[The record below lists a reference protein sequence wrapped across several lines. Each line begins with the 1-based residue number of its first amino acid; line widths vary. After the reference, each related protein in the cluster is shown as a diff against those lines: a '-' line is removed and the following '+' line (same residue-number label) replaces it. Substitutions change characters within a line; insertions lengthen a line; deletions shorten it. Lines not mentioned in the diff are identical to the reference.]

1 MTLDNLLVEAKLRV
15 VLKTDTKI
23 KPAVLKKIES
33 TGLKGEELYNLKK
46 TILMQQ
52 GSGIGEK
59 DLLKMVDDYMRLVN
73 RVHKGGK
80 ELK

>member
-23 KPAVLKKIES
+23 KPAVLRKIES

-52 GSGIGEK
+52 DSGIGEK

-73 RVHKGGK
+73 QVHKHGK

>member
-46 TILMQQ
+46 TILVQQ
-52 GSGIGEK
+52 ESGIDEK
-59 DLLKMVDDYMRLVN
+59 RLLKMVDDYMRLVN
-73 RVHKGGK
+73 QVHKSGK

>member
-23 KPAVLKKIES
+23 KPAVLRKIES
-33 TGLKGEELYNLKK
+33 AGLKGEELYNLKK

-52 GSGIGEK
+52 DSGIGEK

-73 RVHKGGK
+73 QVHKSGK

>member
-23 KPAVLKKIES
+23 KPAVLRKIES

-52 GSGIGEK
+52 DSGIGEK

-73 RVHKGGK
+73 QVHKYGK

>member
-46 TILMQQ
+46 TILVQQ
-52 GSGIGEK
+52 ESGIDEK
-59 DLLKMVDDYMRLVN
+59 QLLKLVDDYMRLVN
-73 RVHKGGK
+73 QVHRSDK

>member
-23 KPAVLKKIES
+23 KPAVLRKIEN

-52 GSGIGEK
+52 DSGISEK

-73 RVHKGGK
+73 QVHKHGK

>member
-15 VLKTDTKI
+15 VLKTDTRI
-23 KPAVLKKIES
+23 KPAVLRKIEN

-52 GSGIGEK
+52 DSGISEK

-73 RVHKGGK
+73 QVHKHGK